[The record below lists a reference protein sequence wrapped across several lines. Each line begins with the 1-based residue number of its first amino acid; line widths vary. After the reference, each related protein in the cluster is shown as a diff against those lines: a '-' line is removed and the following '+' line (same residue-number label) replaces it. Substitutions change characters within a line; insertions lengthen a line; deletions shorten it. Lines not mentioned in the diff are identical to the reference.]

1 MAERKSVSMQDLAD
15 KLGISKVTV
24 SKALNGK
31 DGVGEELKEK
41 IFALAR
47 ESGYVLPDYG
57 KRKSKK
63 VGIIMSPRFSS
74 GDEGK
79 FYMAM
84 YERIIYELQRASCS
98 SIMISPTTA
107 TLPSDMN
114 TIQTRG
120 LFDGLIFLGIL
131 DKGVREQIAQ
141 IDLPKVYVDIYDRTH
156 KSDSVITENIYSS
169 YELTNYLIQQGHTDI
184 GFVGTVGSTTS
195 ISDRYL
201 GYLRR
206 MLEEGISPKNEW
218 RIPDRSEEG
227 IAIPLLLPEKLPTAF
242 VCNCDATA
250 FKLVRALKE
259 RGICVPEDVSVTGF
273 DDSIYAQ
280 LCSPSLTTVAV
291 DTDAIARLAAK
302 RMIKHMNE
310 PQKKSGEVYRIP
322 GKIIYRDSVCKINGS
337 SDKPEQSGEGSKK
350 KKGRWTKNDTE
361 LTVMALPTTI
371 WYILFCFL
379 PMFGLIIAFKNYKIT
394 GGKSFIYNLLHSDW
408 AGFKNF
414 SFLIRS
420 NDLFVILR
428 NTILYNLAFIV
439 LGMVFSVGLAIMI
452 SLLHNKRASKVYQ
465 TMMFFPYFM
474 SWVVASYFLDAFLN
488 QDNGLINSIMRNAG
502 KEPIQWYMSAGVWP
516 FILIFMYLWK
526 STGYNMV
533 IYLSSISGIDTT
545 LYEAAVMDGANKRQ
559 QVWHITLPCLKSVI
573 IMMFIL
579 NVGKVFYSDFG
590 LFFQLSQGASGSI
603 FKTTAT
609 IDTYVYNALQSSTP
623 IGMTSA
629 ATFFQSVACCITIL
643 LANAIVKKI
652 DEDSAII

>member
-1 MAERKSVSMQDLAD
+1 
-15 KLGISKVTV
+15 
-24 SKALNGK
+24 
-31 DGVGEELKEK
+31 
-41 IFALAR
+41 
-47 ESGYVLPDYG
+47 
-57 KRKSKK
+57 
-63 VGIIMSPRFSS
+63 
-74 GDEGK
+74 
-79 FYMAM
+79 
-84 YERIIYELQRASCS
+84 
-98 SIMISPTTA
+98 
-107 TLPSDMN
+107 
-114 TIQTRG
+114 
-120 LFDGLIFLGIL
+120 
-131 DKGVREQIAQ
+131 
-141 IDLPKVYVDIYDRTH
+141 
-156 KSDSVITENIYSS
+156 
-169 YELTNYLIQQGHTDI
+169 
-184 GFVGTVGSTTS
+184 
-195 ISDRYL
+195 
-201 GYLRR
+201 
-206 MLEEGISPKNEW
+206 
-218 RIPDRSEEG
+218 
-227 IAIPLLLPEKLPTAF
+227 
-242 VCNCDATA
+242 
-250 FKLVRALKE
+250 
-259 RGICVPEDVSVTGF
+259 
-273 DDSIYAQ
+273 
-280 LCSPSLTTVAV
+280 
-291 DTDAIARLAAK
+291 
-302 RMIKHMNE
+302 
-310 PQKKSGEVYRIP
+310 
-322 GKIIYRDSVCKINGS
+322 
-337 SDKPEQSGEGSKK
+337 
-350 KKGRWTKNDTE
+350 
-361 LTVMALPTTI
+361 MALPTTI

-394 GGKSFIYNLLHSDW
+394 GGKSFIYNLFHSDW

-428 NTILYNLAFIV
+428 NTILYNLAFIA

-452 SLLHNKRASKVYQ
+452 SLLQNKRASKV
-465 TMMFFPYFM
+465 
-474 SWVVASYFLDAFLN
+474 SYFLDAFLN
-488 QDNGLINSIMRNAG
+488 QDNGLINSILRNAG